1 MDIMQEAARQLESYG
16 ISADG
21 TALAFAVGRVEEKIR
36 NFCNITEVPEG
47 LFHTAV
53 NMVCGE
59 YLQQMYL
66 LGKLDPEVFPAEAA
80 VKSIS
85 EGDVSISFMDNASA
99 EDKLAVFI
107 EKLKSSESDL
117 LAYRRLAW

>member
-59 YLQQMYL
+59 YLQQMHL
-66 LGKLDPEVFPAEAA
+66 LRQLDPEVFPAEAA